1 MSLDGFYFSAAA
13 LDDARTRVARA
24 VIERE
29 ALKLSDVRDLLG
41 STRKYVVPI
50 AAKLDSD
57 GITRR
62 RGDDRIPGPR
72 AADYA
77 SGGKTSPES
86 GR

>member
-1 MSLDGFYFSAAA
+1 
-13 LDDARTRVARA
+13 VAR
-24 VIERE
+24 
-29 ALKLSDVRDLLG
+29 
-41 STRKYVVPI
+41 
-50 AAKLDSD
+50 LDAD

-62 RGDDRIPGPR
+62 RGDDRIAGPR